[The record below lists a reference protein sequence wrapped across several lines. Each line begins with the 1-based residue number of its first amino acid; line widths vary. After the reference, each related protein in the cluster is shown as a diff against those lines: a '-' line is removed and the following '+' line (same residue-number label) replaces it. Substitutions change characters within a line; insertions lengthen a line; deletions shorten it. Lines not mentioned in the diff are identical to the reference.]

1 MGFIWLK
8 DLNNNVKQYK
18 ENDKKTIDALISS
31 GRWTKIQGRKNLSPY
46 AEVKKTIKKKTKKSS
61 KKSSKKK

>member
-1 MGFIWLK
+1 MNFIWLK

-31 GRWTKIQGRKNLSPY
+31 GRWSRIKNRRDLSPY
-46 AEVKKTIKKKTKKSS
+46 VETKKTKKL
-61 KKSSKKK
+61 SKKK

>member
-1 MGFIWLK
+1 MNFIWLK

-31 GRWTKIQGRKNLSPY
+31 GRWSRIKNRRD
-46 AEVKKTIKKKTKKSS
+46 
-61 KKSSKKK
+61 

>member
-1 MGFIWLK
+1 MNFIWLK

-31 GRWTKIQGRKNLSPY
+31 GRWFRVKSRRDLSPY
-46 AEVKKTIKKKTKKSS
+46 VETKKTDKKKTKKL
-61 KKSSKKK
+61 SKKK

>member
-1 MGFIWLK
+1 MNFVWLK

-31 GRWTKIQGRKNLSPY
+31 GRWSRIKNRRDLSPY
-46 AEVKKTIKKKTKKSS
+46 VETKKTKKL
-61 KKSSKKK
+61 SKKK